1 MLAESVPGEG
11 IFPLPKL
18 DAFSRCLLVYTLH
31 LQIYD
36 WRQIMSV
43 LNPCGLQ
50 RSVLA
55 LTRQQIGPQ
64 LTERRDW
71 ILKALDNW
79 HAEYGVEE
87 SLSNEDQQPSKL
99 DGCESVC
106 GQLIYYLGILA
117 IKISF
122 ADLQVLTGRSGSDA
136 DILIAKEALQNWL
149 RKADVAKTI
158 DITER
163 MLELSI
169 QTVTRGQSKDCALE
183 LFELLL
189 QRSEHLLAGVLII
202 FISAGLLSLGLEV
215 FHTFLD
221 RENDSGGVGGIF
233 IRLFIAFARK

>member
-1 MLAESVPGEG
+1 
-11 IFPLPKL
+11 
-18 DAFSRCLLVYTLH
+18 
-31 LQIYD
+31 
-36 WRQIMSV
+36 MSV

-79 HAEYGVEE
+79 HAEYGVEK
-87 SLSNEDQQPSKL
+87 SLSNEDQQPSKF

-158 DITER
+158 DIIER

-183 LFELLL
+183 LAVCLFMGGLICWTTYSLWEEWEVGARDTAPKPDLDPVHLRKQVYRASQTLRRLPECGISRFFASVLGRFNASPTGVFE
-189 QRSEHLLAGVLII
+189 
-202 FISAGLLSLGLEV
+202 SAP
-215 FHTFLD
+215 
-221 RENDSGGVGGIF
+221 
-233 IRLFIAFARK
+233 A